1 MPGVFWARG
10 TIPRLRIDQVMAF
23 AWKGLL
29 PLALINLFITAVEV
43 VALPDGLPWF
53 IILVNLAVMAVL
65 ILLWSRFF
73 KLGGGRVEV

>member
-1 MPGVFWARG
+1 
-10 TIPRLRIDQVMAF
+10 
-23 AWKGLL
+23 
-29 PLALINLFITAVEV
+29 VEV

-53 IILVNLAVMAVL
+53 IILVNLVVMAVL